1 MHTSHRDTWFTLT
14 FKLDPRIVQK
24 AADAFEKLGE
34 SLKAKIP
41 DGDFYISMVL
51 QPLPLSFGAHSAAR
65 GGNMFGLDR
74 LKDDC
79 VLLVAAVE
87 VATPEISA
95 SVGFP
100 SLRDAIAEIETYA
113 ASVGGNAEFRYLN
126 YCEGTQDPFSTYGP
140 DNIRKM
146 KNAAAKYDP
155 TGVFQTRVP
164 GGFKISKVKD
174 V

>member
-1 MHTSHRDTWFTLT
+1 M
-14 FKLDPRIVQK
+14 
-24 AADAFEKLGE
+24 FEKLGE
-34 SLKAKIP
+34 TLKQQIP
-41 DGDFYISMVL
+41 GGEFYISMVL
-51 QPLPLSFGAHSAAR
+51 QPLPLSFGAHSTSR
-65 GGNMFGLDR
+65 GGNMFGLDQ

-87 VATPEISA
+87 VETPEISA
-95 SVGFP
+95 TIGFP
-100 SLRDAIAEIETYA
+100 SLRDAIGEIESYA
-113 ASVGGNAEFRYLN
+113 ASIDGNVGFRYLN
-126 YCEGTQDPFSTYGP
+126 YCEGTQDPFATYGS

-146 KNAAAKYDP
+146 KDAAAKYDP

>member
-1 MHTSHRDTWFTLT
+1 MRKTAE
-14 FKLDPRIVQK
+14 VY
-24 AADAFEKLGE
+24 EKLGE
-34 SLKAKIP
+34 SLKAQIP
-41 DGDFYISMVL
+41 DGNFHISMVL
-51 QPLPLSFGAHSAAR
+51 QPLPLSFGAHSTAR

-74 LKDDC
+74 LTDDC
-79 VLLVAAVE
+79 VLLVVAVE
-87 VATPEISA
+87 VATPELSA

-100 SLRDAIAEIETYA
+100 TLRDAIAEIEAYA
-113 ASVGGNAEFRYLN
+113 TSVDGNVDFRYLN
-126 YCEGTQDPFSTYGP
+126 YCEGTQDPFSTYGA

-146 KNAAAKYDP
+146 KDAAAKYDP